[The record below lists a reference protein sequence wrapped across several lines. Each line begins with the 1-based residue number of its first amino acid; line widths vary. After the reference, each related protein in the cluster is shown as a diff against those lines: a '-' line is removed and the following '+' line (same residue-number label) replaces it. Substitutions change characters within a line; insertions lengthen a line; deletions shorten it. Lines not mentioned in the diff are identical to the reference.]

1 MTFDTENILD
11 NFVVVVKSWIDILI
25 WLQQSLIGVLLV
37 S

>member
-25 WLQQSLIGVLLV
+25 WLQKSLIGVLLV

>member
-11 NFVVVVKSWIDILI
+11 NFVVVKSWIDILI
-25 WLQQSLIGVLLV
+25 WLQQSLIGDLV